1 MCYTVSDVQL
11 TSPHIEQRNGH
22 TAAAKTYV
30 HQLGEPSAKRMKL
43 GDCKNYTQ
51 NITNNEATTNTRQ
64 GNNNKETLKYNMH
77 NLHDVYNVD
86 KGRGGC
92 IE

>member
-1 MCYTVSDVQL
+1 
-11 TSPHIEQRNGH
+11 
-22 TAAAKTYV
+22 
-30 HQLGEPSAKRMKL
+30 MKV

-51 NITNNEATTNTRQ
+51 GITNNKATTNTRQ
-64 GNNNKETLKYNMH
+64 GNNNEETLKYNMH